1 MGRKAKKS
9 SGHWIRARAMG
20 TASGAMFARP
30 TQGGEDFYLDMP
42 DQVALDGDEI
52 LIRPTH
58 RRGERP
64 RATLESVEK
73 RAHARFVASLDFQP
87 HGKAREP
94 RAIAHPILS
103 RLPSSVHVEGDL
115 LGARAGD
122 AVLLRVTQWPRHGHS
137 LVARVERALGSALS
151 PQTLL
156 LAAAQAYELRQEFP
170 PKVVQCAEK
179 AARKLAPVLEQGRR
193 DLRKLRVFTIDGET
207 AQDFDDAVSLTR
219 RGEVWELGV
228 HITDVSHYV
237 APGSPLDRE
246 AYARGTSVYLPG
258 LTLPMLPEALSN
270 GACSLRPGE
279 DRLAMTVRLRIQN
292 GAVLSAKI
300 FPSLIR
306 SRARLTYE
314 AVNALFAGEETAVPK
329 NLHKT
334 LLRMRELSL
343 ALIEAR
349 AQRGALS
356 LETAETQLCLDASG
370 EPLDVIPRPSGDAE
384 RLIESFMLLANEAVA
399 AYARARK
406 LPFPYRVHEPSAPED
421 LAALNQAMAHFG
433 YPPCPDGKPASLN
446 GLLALARGKPEEPL
460 VQFAVVRSMQK
471 ARYSEQPKGHF
482 ALALRDYCHF
492 TSPIRRYPD
501 LLAHRILKL
510 ALAGDFSQ
518 RERYKKN
525 MPEWTEFASQREEAA
540 ASAERRATA
549 MLCALWLASRVGES
563 FEGVVS
569 RVYARGA
576 RILLD
581 NTCEGTLPLDALP
594 GFWFYLPERAMLVSE
609 RANEQLQAGQRVCVR
624 VAAVRPLV
632 GEVDFAPEPLRPLR

>member
-9 SGHWIRARAMG
+9 SSHWIRARAMG
-20 TASGAMFARP
+20 TASGAIFARP

-42 DQVALDGDEI
+42 DLVAMDGDEI
-52 LIRPTH
+52 LIQPTSQ
-58 RRGERP
+58 RGERP
-64 RATLESVEK
+64 RATLEAVEK
-73 RAHARFVASLDFQP
+73 RAHTRFVAALEFQP
-87 HGKAREP
+87 HGKKREP

-103 RLPSSVHVEGDL
+103 RLPATVHIDGDL
-115 LGARAGD
+115 LNARTGD

-137 LVARVERALGSALS
+137 LVARVERVLGSPLS

-156 LAAAQAYELRQEFP
+156 LAAAESYELRQEFP
-170 PKVVQCAEK
+170 PKVAECAK
-179 AARKLAPVLEQGRR
+179 KVARRLVPCLDKGRR

-207 AQDFDDAVSLTR
+207 AQDFDDAVSLAR
-219 RGEVWELGV
+219 RGDVWELGV
-228 HITDVSHYV
+228 HIADVSHYV

-314 AVNALFAGEETAVPK
+314 AVNALFAGEQTAVPK

-334 LLRMRELSL
+334 LLRMRELSQ

-349 AQRGALS
+349 AQRGALA
-356 LETAETQLCLDASG
+356 LETDETQLCLDASG
-370 EPLDVIPRPSGDAE
+370 EPSDVFPRPGGDAE

-399 AYARARK
+399 AYARAKK
-406 LPFPYRVHEPSAPED
+406 LPFPYRVHEPSTPED
-421 LAALNQAMAHFG
+421 IATLNQAMARFG
-433 YPPCPDGKPASLN
+433 YPPCPDSRPASLN
-446 GLLALARGKPEEPL
+446 ALLALAQGKPEEPL

-501 LLAHRILKL
+501 LLAHRLLKL
-510 ALAGDFSQ
+510 ALADDFSQ

-525 MPEWTEFASQREEAA
+525 MPEWTDFASQREEIAA
-540 ASAERRATA
+540 NAERRATA
-549 MLCALWLASRVGES
+549 MLCALWLAARVGEA
-563 FEGVVS
+563 FDGVVS
-569 RVYARGA
+569 RVNAHGA

-594 GFWFYLPERAMLVSE
+594 GFWLYLSERGMLVSE
-609 RANEQLQAGQRVCVR
+609 RTNERLQAGQRVRVR
-624 VAAVRPLV
+624 VAAARPLA
-632 GEVDFAPEPLRPLR
+632 GEVEFLPDPSRPLR